1 MNKIIEQIEKY
12 QGTFEKISRNIYLQ
26 AIKDGFLNAM
36 PVILFSSIFLL
47 LANVP
52 DVIASG
58 FGSDF
63 TLPQTV
69 TDWFNKIYEYTMGIV
84 GLMVAG
90 TTAKNL
96 AGSMNRRMP
105 AGKVI
110 GETSVMLASISGF
123 LLLAVTKTDMGNF
136 EAINMDTRGLLSA
149 FVSAFLTVNVFKF
162 CITHDITIRLP
173 KEVPGTISQNFRD
186 IFAFSFSVL
195 GCAIIDIF
203 ARVVFEVP
211 FADILSRLF
220 TPLFAGVESYFGMS
234 VVWLLVALFW
244 FVGVH
249 GPSVVKP
256 AIQAALIGNT
266 AENLELFQAGEKP
279 FHALTENFGTALG
292 EMGGTGATL
301 VVPFIFMFAMRSKQ
315 LKAIGKASFVPVMFA
330 VNEPLLFAAPIIL
343 NPYFFIPFLIAPV
356 ANIVIGKL
364 FIDVLSMN
372 GIMYVLPWATPSPL
386 QLFLGTN
393 FDWLSLILSIILI
406 VVDVAIYYPFCRSY
420 DRALLKEETEK
431 AEKNEDD
438 GDTEDT
444 ETTETNKSELEME
457 SETEQEMNQID
468 TTKEH
473 RILVI
478 CAGAG
483 TSEQLAGALNEAAE
497 EDNVPITAKGSAYGS
512 HYDLLPNYDAV
523 ILAPQVKMYRDD
535 IQEDADKYGVKVI
548 IARGKEYVQMTQ
560 APQEALDFVL
570 KSLNK

>member
-1 MNKIIEQIEKY
+1 MNKIIKLLEKN
-12 QGTFEKISRNIYLQ
+12 QGTFEKISQNIYLQ

-52 DVIASG
+52 EVIATSLG
-58 FGSDF
+58 IDF
-63 TLPQTV
+63 ALPETLTE
-69 TDWFNKIYEYTMGIV
+69 WFNKIYEYTMGIV

-96 AGSMNRRMP
+96 AVSMNRRMP
-105 AGKVI
+105 DGKVI
-110 GETSVMLASISGF
+110 GETSVMLASLSGV
-123 LLLAVTKTDMGNF
+123 LLLAVSKTSEGNF
-136 EAINMDTRGLLSA
+136 EAVNMDTHGLLSA

-195 GCAIIDIF
+195 GCALIDII
-203 ARVVFEVP
+203 ARVAFKVP
-211 FADILSRLF
+211 FADILTQVF
-220 TPLFAGVESYFGMS
+220 APLFGGVESYLGMS
-234 VVWLLVALFW
+234 IVWLLIPMFW

-256 AIQAALIGNT
+256 AITAALIGNT
-266 AENLELFQAGEKP
+266 SENLELFQSGEFP
-279 FHALTENFGTALG
+279 HHALTENFNFVG
-292 EMGGTGATL
+292 ELGGTGATL
-301 VVPFIFMFAMRSKQ
+301 VVPFIFMFAMHSKQ
-315 LKAIGKASFVPVMFA
+315 LKAVGKASFIPVLFS

-356 ANIVIGKL
+356 VNVVIGKL

-372 GIMYVLPWATPSPL
+372 GLMYVLPWALPGPL
-386 QLFLGTN
+386 GLFLGTN
-393 FDWLSLILSIILI
+393 FDWLSLVLSVVLIIVDIL
-406 VVDVAIYYPFCRSY
+406 IYYPFCRAY
-420 DRALLKEETEK
+420 DRTLIQEETEK
-431 AEKNEDD
+431 TGEIEENYYNEESEMVVAENNE
-438 GDTEDT
+438 TEKVID
-444 ETTETNKSELEME
+444 TNKG
-457 SETEQEMNQID
+457 N
-468 TTKEH
+468 

-478 CAGAG
+478 CAGSG

-497 EDNVPITAKGSAYGS
+497 KDDIPITAKGAAYGS
-512 HYDLLPNYDAV
+512 HYDLLPNYDTV

-560 APQEALDFVL
+560 APQEALNFVL
-570 KSLNK
+570 KSLNE

>member
-1 MNKIIEQIEKY
+1 MGDLLNKIIKLLEKN
-12 QGTFEKISRNIYLQ
+12 QGTFEKISQNIYLQ

-52 DVIASG
+52 EVVATGLGI
-58 FGSDF
+58 DF
-63 TLPQTV
+63 ALPQTL

-96 AGSMNRRMP
+96 AGSMNRRMSD
-105 AGKVI
+105 GKVI
-110 GETSVMLASISGF
+110 GETSVMLASLSGF
-123 LLLAVTKTDMGNF
+123 LLLAVTKTSEGNF
-136 EAINMDTRGLLSA
+136 EAVNMDTHGLLSA

-162 CITHDITIRLP
+162 CINHDITIRLP

-195 GCAIIDIF
+195 GCALIDVI
-203 ARVVFEVP
+203 ARVTFKVP
-211 FADILSRLF
+211 FADILTQVF
-220 TPLFAGVESYFGMS
+220 APLFGGVESYLGMS
-234 VVWLLVALFW
+234 IVWLLIPMFW

-256 AIQAALIGNT
+256 AITAALIGNT
-266 AENLELFQAGEKP
+266 SENLELFQSGKFP
-279 FHALTENFGTALG
+279 YHALTENFGNFVG
-292 EMGGTGATL
+292 ELGGTGATL

-315 LKAIGKASFVPVMFA
+315 LKAVGKASFIPVLFS

-356 ANIVIGKL
+356 VNVIIGKL
-364 FIDVLSMN
+364 FIDILSMN
-372 GIMYVLPWATPSPL
+372 GIMYVLPWASPGPL
-386 QLFLGTN
+386 GLFLGTN
-393 FDWLSLILSIILI
+393 FDWLSLVLSVVLI
-406 VVDVAIYYPFCRSY
+406 VVDVLIYYPFCRAY
-420 DRALLKEETEK
+420 DRTLLQEEAEK
-431 AEKNEDD
+431 ANKIEENDD
-438 GDTEDT
+438 DE
-444 ETTETNKSELEME
+444 ESEIAETETNDIS
-457 SETEQEMNQID
+457 D
-468 TTKEH
+468 TKKVVDTNKVN

-523 ILAPQVKMYRDD
+523 ILAPQVKMYRND
-535 IQEDADKYGVKVI
+535 IQKDADKYDVKVI

-560 APQEALDFVL
+560 APEEALDFVL
-570 KSLNK
+570 KRLNKS

>member
-1 MNKIIEQIEKY
+1 MNKIIKLLEKN
-12 QGTFEKISRNIYLQ
+12 QGTFEKISQNIYLQ

-52 DVIASG
+52 EVIATG
-58 FGSDF
+58 LGIDF
-63 TLPQTV
+63 ALPETLTE
-69 TDWFNKIYEYTMGIV
+69 WFNKIYEYTMGIV

-96 AGSMNRRMP
+96 AVSMNRRMP
-105 AGKVI
+105 DGKVI
-110 GETSVMLASISGF
+110 GETSVMLASLSGF
-123 LLLAVTKTDMGNF
+123 LLLAVSKTSEGNF
-136 EAINMDTRGLLSA
+136 EAVNMDTHGLLSA
-149 FVSAFLTVNVFKF
+149 FVSAFLTVNMFKF

-195 GCAIIDIF
+195 GCALIDII
-203 ARVVFEVP
+203 ARVAFKVP
-211 FADILSRLF
+211 FADILTQVF
-220 TPLFAGVESYFGMS
+220 APLFGGVESYLGMS
-234 VVWLLVALFW
+234 IVWLLIPMFW

-256 AIQAALIGNT
+256 AITAALIGNT
-266 AENLELFQAGEKP
+266 SENLELFQSGEFP
-279 FHALTENFGTALG
+279 HHALTENFGNFVG
-292 EMGGTGATL
+292 ELGGTGATL
-301 VVPFIFMFAMRSKQ
+301 VVPFIFMFAMHSKQ
-315 LKAIGKASFVPVMFA
+315 LKAVGKASFIPVLFS

-356 ANIVIGKL
+356 VNVVIGKL

-372 GIMYVLPWATPSPL
+372 GIMYVLPWASPGPL
-386 QLFLGTN
+386 GLFLGTN
-393 FDWLSLILSIILI
+393 FDWLSLVLSVVLIIVDIL
-406 VVDVAIYYPFCRSY
+406 IYYPFCRAY
-420 DRALLKEETEK
+420 DRTLIQEETEK
-431 AEKNEDD
+431 TGEIEENYYNEESEMVVAENNENIA
-438 GDTEDT
+438 TEKVID
-444 ETTETNKSELEME
+444 TNKG
-457 SETEQEMNQID
+457 N
-468 TTKEH
+468 

-478 CAGAG
+478 CAGSG

-497 EDNVPITAKGSAYGS
+497 KDDIPITAKGAAYGS

-560 APQEALDFVL
+560 APQEALNFVL
-570 KSLNK
+570 KSLNE